1 MFRILEQIFL
11 KNLTSINIS
20 IAVTSLI
27 VDLFVELIARDDRDN
42 LKLITAWWKTN
53 LIIICNSSWHDN
65 YRFQMT
71 RTLLISITII
81 VEKKY
86 STHLELI
93 LKKIEIILIKF
104 SKMKTNKII
113 LQKIIIR
120 FKKKKININFS
131 HVSFIYFF
139 RNFERNFFYEE
150 MNAFEWFITTL
161 LNSHANGSKI
171 TVSRKHYDWE
181 LDRKFSWNQSRCK
194 VERRRIWSGISF

>member
-1 MFRILEQIFL
+1 MFRILEQISL

-71 RTLLISITII
+71 RTLVISITII

-86 STHLELI
+86 SAHLKLI

-104 SKMKTNKII
+104 SKMKTNF

-120 FKKKKININFS
+120 FKKKININFS
-131 HVSFIYFF
+131 RVSFTYFF
-139 RNFERNFFYEE
+139 RMKFWKKFFLRRDECFRMIYYNFAQF
-150 MNAFEWFITTL
+150 A
-161 LNSHANGSKI
+161 
-171 TVSRKHYDWE
+171 
-181 LDRKFSWNQSRCK
+181 CK
-194 VERRRIWSGISF
+194 WI